1 MPREDQPVR
10 EGRPPRDERP
20 VRDGRPPREEPR
32 DGRPPREEP
41 RDGRPPRAKQPVQ
54 DDRPVRERPR
64 DDWPVHDERPVRD
77 QRPDDHPDRALR
89 EDRPPRRVPPPQGPP
104 PQGPPP
110 QPPRGGQ
117 PPRGAA
123 GPAPT
128 RVQPVPPVPPPPQ
141 NPPGP
146 PPPQGPPSHQGRL
159 PQPAPPVIPPVA
171 PPVTPPPGTPA
182 VGNPAMG
189 TPPPGIPVPP
199 RGRGP
204 RRPAPVR
211 PWQEEAQRPADPEAT
226 RFIPRTAGVPMASRW
241 PVADPDVMRPYDA
254 LATQVMPAI
263 GKPLVKPAE
272 PGTEAA
278 APAKAPSLAKAS
290 GRMAIASLISRITGF
305 LWKLLLVGAIG
316 QGIANDSF
324 NVANTMPNII
334 FELLMGG
341 VLASVVV
348 PLLVRSQ
355 DEPDGGAAYTQ
366 RLITVA
372 FTLLLFGTVI
382 AVFAAPAFTSLYVD
396 GSGKASS
403 GLTTAFAY
411 LLLPEIFFYGVFA
424 LLSAV
429 LNAKQIFGPTA
440 WAPVINNLVVIFTI
454 LVVWIMPGDIDT
466 AHPSITDP
474 KVLTLGI
481 GVTGGIVAQAILLVP
496 PLLRSGFRFKW
507 RWGIDKQMK
516 EFGGLALWILGY
528 VAVSQIGYT
537 INTRVLTS
545 GSPGG
550 VTAYSNAWLLF
561 QLPYGVI
568 GVSLLT
574 AIMPRMSRAAAD
586 GDHKKLI
593 GDLSY
598 ASRIST
604 VMLVPISAVMTV
616 VGGSIGIALFTFGK
630 GTVETAERLGDALA
644 ISAFALLPYA
654 LVMLQMRV
662 FYAMKDARTPTLIM
676 IVMTLVKVPLLYLC
690 PVLLS
695 PDNVV
700 LGVMMVNALT
710 FVVGA
715 ILGQVWLWVTLGN
728 LRSKRVIGVILFT
741 VVASGLGVA
750 AAWVV
755 GKVVPDS
762 FGPTFGAWVKLL
774 LQSTVG
780 IVVSFGVLMALKV
793 EELQPATS
801 RFTRLIKR
809 G

>member
-1 MPREDQPVR
+1 M
-10 EGRPPRDERP
+10 
-20 VRDGRPPREEPR
+20 
-32 DGRPPREEP
+32 
-41 RDGRPPRAKQPVQ
+41 
-54 DDRPVRERPR
+54 
-64 DDWPVHDERPVRD
+64 
-77 QRPDDHPDRALR
+77 
-89 EDRPPRRVPPPQGPP
+89 
-104 PQGPPP
+104 
-110 QPPRGGQ
+110 
-117 PPRGAA
+117 
-123 GPAPT
+123 
-128 RVQPVPPVPPPPQ
+128 
-141 NPPGP
+141 
-146 PPPQGPPSHQGRL
+146 
-159 PQPAPPVIPPVA
+159 
-171 PPVTPPPGTPA
+171 
-182 VGNPAMG
+182 
-189 TPPPGIPVPP
+189 
-199 RGRGP
+199 
-204 RRPAPVR
+204 
-211 PWQEEAQRPADPEAT
+211 
-226 RFIPRTAGVPMASRW
+226 
-241 PVADPDVMRPYDA
+241 ADPDSLRPYDA

-263 GKPLVKPAE
+263 PKGPLVKRP
-272 PGTEAA
+272 PGSTGEQVAV
-278 APAKAPSLAKAS
+278 PKAPSLAKAS
-290 GRMAIASLISRITGF
+290 GGMAIASLVSRITGF
-305 LWKLLLVGAIG
+305 LWKLLLVAAIG

-355 DEPDGGAAYTQ
+355 DDPDGGTAYTQ

-372 FTLLLFGTVI
+372 FTLLAVGTVV
-382 AVFAAPAFTSLYVD
+382 AVLAAPAFTSLYVD
-396 GSGKASS
+396 GSGKASPQ
-403 GLTTAFAY
+403 LTTAFAY

-429 LNAKQIFGPTA
+429 LNAKHIFGPTA

-454 LVVWIMPGDIDT
+454 LVVWVMPGDIDT
-466 AHPSITDP
+466 QHVSLTDP
-474 KVLTLGI
+474 KLLILGL
-481 GVTGGIVAQAILLVP
+481 GVTGGIVAQAVLLVP

-507 RWGIDKQMK
+507 LWGIDRNMK
-516 EFGGLALWILGY
+516 EFGGLALWIVGY

-537 INTRVLTS
+537 INTRVLTA

-586 GDHKKLI
+586 GDHRKLI

-604 VMLVPISAVMTV
+604 VMLGPISAVMTV
-616 VGGSIGIALFTFGK
+616 VGGSIGVALFTFGK
-630 GTVETAERLGDALA
+630 GDLNGAQRLGEALA

-676 IVMTLVKVPLLYLC
+676 IVMTVVKVPLLYLC
-690 PVLLS
+690 PALLK
-695 PDNVV
+695 PDDVV
-700 LGVMMVNALT
+700 LGVMMVNALV

-741 VVASGLGVA
+741 VVASVLGVG
-750 AAWVV
+750 AAWLV
-755 GKVVPDS
+755 GEIVPDS
-762 FGPTFGAWVKLL
+762 WSPTLQAWVKLF
-774 LQSTVG
+774 LQGTVG
-780 IVVSFGVLMALKV
+780 IIVSFGVLIALKV
-793 EELQPATS
+793 EELKPVTS

>member
-1 MPREDQPVR
+1 M
-10 EGRPPRDERP
+10 
-20 VRDGRPPREEPR
+20 
-32 DGRPPREEP
+32 
-41 RDGRPPRAKQPVQ
+41 
-54 DDRPVRERPR
+54 
-64 DDWPVHDERPVRD
+64 
-77 QRPDDHPDRALR
+77 
-89 EDRPPRRVPPPQGPP
+89 
-104 PQGPPP
+104 
-110 QPPRGGQ
+110 
-117 PPRGAA
+117 
-123 GPAPT
+123 
-128 RVQPVPPVPPPPQ
+128 
-141 NPPGP
+141 
-146 PPPQGPPSHQGRL
+146 
-159 PQPAPPVIPPVA
+159 
-171 PPVTPPPGTPA
+171 TPPPGTPA
-182 VGNPAMG
+182 PGSPAPG
-189 TPPPGIPVPP
+189 TPASGVPVPP
-199 RGRGP
+199 RGRGS

-211 PWQEEAQRPADPEAT
+211 PWQEEAQQAPPRDPEAT
-226 RFIPRTAGVPMASRW
+226 RFIPRTATGAPLNSRW

-254 LATQVMPAI
+254 LATQVMPAFK
-263 GKPLVKPAE
+263 GPLVKPR
-272 PGTEAA
+272 PGEEAPE
-278 APAKAPSLAKAS
+278 APAKAPTPSLAKAS

-372 FTLLLFGTVI
+372 FTLLLVGTVV
-382 AVFAAPAFTSLYVD
+382 AVIAAPAFTSLYVD
-396 GSGKASS
+396 SSGKASS
-403 GLTTAFAY
+403 DLTTAFAY

-454 LVVWIMPGDIDT
+454 LVVWVMPGDIDT
-466 AHPSITDP
+466 GHVSITDP

-481 GVTGGIVAQAILLVP
+481 GVTGGIVAQAVLLVP

-616 VGGSIGIALFTFGK
+616 VGGSIGIALFTFGR
-630 GTVETAERLGDALA
+630 GTVDTAERLGDALA

-695 PDNVV
+695 PDNIV

-741 VVASGLGVA
+741 VVASALGVG

-755 GKVVPDS
+755 GHVVPDS
-762 FGPTFGAWVKLL
+762 FGPRLGAWVKLF
-774 LQSTVG
+774 LQGIVG

-793 EELQPATS
+793 EELKPATS

>member
-1 MPREDQPVR
+1 MT
-10 EGRPPRDERP
+10 
-20 VRDGRPPREEPR
+20 
-32 DGRPPREEP
+32 
-41 RDGRPPRAKQPVQ
+41 
-54 DDRPVRERPR
+54 
-64 DDWPVHDERPVRD
+64 
-77 QRPDDHPDRALR
+77 
-89 EDRPPRRVPPPQGPP
+89 PPPGN
-104 PQGPPP
+104 
-110 QPPRGGQ
+110 
-117 PPRGAA
+117 
-123 GPAPT
+123 PAL
-128 RVQPVPPVPPPPQ
+128 
-141 NPPGP
+141 G
-146 PPPQGPPSHQGRL
+146 
-159 PQPAPPVIPPVA
+159 
-171 PPVTPPPGTPA
+171 TPPPGT
-182 VGNPAMG
+182 
-189 TPPPGIPVPP
+189 PVPP
-199 RGRGP
+199 RGRGS

-211 PWQEEAQRPADPEAT
+211 PWQEEATQVQRPPDPEAT
-226 RFIPRTAGVPMASRW
+226 RFIPRTAGVPMNSRW

-254 LATQVMPAI
+254 LATQVMPALK
-263 GKPLVKPAE
+263 GPLVKPR
-272 PGTEAA
+272 PDGEAPEE

-305 LWKLLLVGAIG
+305 LWKLLLVAAIG
-316 QGIANDSF
+316 QGVANDSF

-355 DEPDGGAAYTQ
+355 DDPDGGAAYTQ

-372 FTLLLFGTVI
+372 FSLLLVGTVV
-382 AVFAAPAFTSLYVD
+382 AVIAAPAFTSLYVD
-396 GSGKASS
+396 SSGKASPA
-403 GLTTAFAY
+403 LTTAFAY

-454 LVVWIMPGDIDT
+454 LVVWIMPGDINT
-466 AHPSITDP
+466 TQVSITDP

-481 GVTGGIVAQAILLVP
+481 GVTGGIVAQALLLVP

-695 PDNVV
+695 EDNVV

-741 VVASGLGVA
+741 VVASALGVG
-750 AAWVV
+750 AAWVA
-755 GKVVPDS
+755 GQLVPDA
-762 FGPTFGAWVKLL
+762 FGPKLGAWAKLF
-774 LQSTVG
+774 LQSIVG

-793 EELQPATS
+793 EELKPATS

>member
-1 MPREDQPVR
+1 
-10 EGRPPRDERP
+10 
-20 VRDGRPPREEPR
+20 VRDGRPPREDAPPPR
-32 DGRPPREEP
+32 DGRPVRDDGLIREQRP
-41 RDGRPPRAKQPVQ
+41 VRDDAPVRDGRPV
-54 DDRPVRERPR
+54 R
-64 DDWPVHDERPVRD
+64 DDVPPHDAWPVHDEAPPREPRP
-77 QRPDDHPDRALR
+77 A
-89 EDRPPRRVPPPQGPP
+89 RRVPPPPGPP
-104 PQGPPP
+104 PQQPPP
-110 QPPRGGQ
+110 GAPPRGGQ
-117 PPRGAA
+117 PPRAA
-123 GPAPT
+123 GGPAPT
-128 RVQPVPPVPPPPQ
+128 RVQPVPPI
-141 NPPGP
+141 PGP
-146 PPPQGPPSHQGRL
+146 PAQPSAPGRL
-159 PQPAPPVIPPVA
+159 PQPGPPLPPPVTP

-182 VGNPAMG
+182 AGNPAPG

-199 RGRGP
+199 RGRGS

-211 PWQEEAQRPADPEAT
+211 PWQDEAQRPPDPEAT
-226 RFIPRTAGVPMASRW
+226 RFIPRTAGVPMNSRW

-254 LATQVMPAI
+254 LATQVMPAL
-263 GKPLVKPAE
+263 KTPLVKPVE
-272 PGTEAA
+272 PGAE

-305 LWKLLLVGAIG
+305 LWKLLLVAAIG

-355 DEPDGGAAYTQ
+355 DDPDGGAAYTQ

-372 FTLLLFGTVI
+372 FSLLLIGTVV
-382 AVFAAPAFTSLYVD
+382 AVLAAPAFTSLYVD

-403 GLTTAFAY
+403 SLTTAFAY

-440 WAPVINNLVVIFTI
+440 WAPVVNNLVVIFTI
-454 LVVWIMPGDIDT
+454 LVVWVMPGDIDT
-466 AHPSITDP
+466 ANPSITDP

-481 GVTGGIVAQAILLVP
+481 GVTAGIIAQAFLLVP

-528 VAVSQIGYT
+528 VAVSQVGYT

-598 ASRIST
+598 ASRMST
-604 VMLVPISAVMTV
+604 VLLIPISAVMTV

-630 GTVETAERLGDALA
+630 GTIDTAERLGDALA

-741 VVASGLGVA
+741 VVASALGVG
-750 AAWVV
+750 AAWVA
-755 GKVVPDS
+755 GQIVPDA
-762 FGPTFGAWVKLL
+762 FGPKLGAWAKLF
-774 LQSTVG
+774 LQGIVG

-793 EELQPATS
+793 EELKPATS

>member
-1 MPREDQPVR
+1 MPP
-10 EGRPPRDERP
+10 
-20 VRDGRPPREEPR
+20 
-32 DGRPPREEP
+32 
-41 RDGRPPRAKQPVQ
+41 
-54 DDRPVRERPR
+54 
-64 DDWPVHDERPVRD
+64 
-77 QRPDDHPDRALR
+77 
-89 EDRPPRRVPPPQGPP
+89 
-104 PQGPPP
+104 
-110 QPPRGGQ
+110 
-117 PPRGAA
+117 
-123 GPAPT
+123 
-128 RVQPVPPVPPPPQ
+128 
-141 NPPGP
+141 PPGP
-146 PPPQGPPSHQGRL
+146 PGPPSVQGRL
-159 PQPAPPVIPPVA
+159 PQPAPPT
-171 PPVTPPPGTPA
+171 TPPPG
-182 VGNPAMG
+182 NPAPG

-199 RGRGP
+199 RGRGS

-211 PWQEEAQRPADPEAT
+211 PWQEEAQRPPDPEAT
-226 RFIPRTAGVPMASRW
+226 RFIPRTAGVPMNSRW

-254 LATQVMPAI
+254 LATQVMPALK
-263 GKPLVKPAE
+263 GPLVKPRPDE
-272 PGTEAA
+272 E

-305 LWKLLLVGAIG
+305 LWKLLLVAAIG

-372 FTLLLFGTVI
+372 FTLLLAGTAVAVI
-382 AVFAAPAFTSLYVD
+382 AAPAFTSLYVD
-396 GSGKASS
+396 GSGRASS
-403 GLTTAFAY
+403 SLTTAFAY

-454 LVVWIMPGDIDT
+454 LVVWVMPGDIDT

-598 ASRIST
+598 ASRMST
-604 VMLVPISAVMTV
+604 VLLVPISAVMTV

-630 GTVETAERLGDALA
+630 GTVDTAERLGDALA

-741 VVASGLGVA
+741 VVASALGVG
-750 AAWVV
+750 AAWVA
-755 GKVVPDS
+755 GHVVPDS
-762 FGPTFGAWVKLL
+762 FGPRLGAWVKLF
-774 LQSTVG
+774 LQGIVG

-793 EELQPATS
+793 EELKPATS

>member
-1 MPREDQPVR
+1 MPQPV
-10 EGRPPRDERP
+10 
-20 VRDGRPPREEPR
+20 V
-32 DGRPPREEP
+32 
-41 RDGRPPRAKQPVQ
+41 
-54 DDRPVRERPR
+54 
-64 DDWPVHDERPVRD
+64 
-77 QRPDDHPDRALR
+77 
-89 EDRPPRRVPPPQGPP
+89 
-104 PQGPPP
+104 
-110 QPPRGGQ
+110 
-117 PPRGAA
+117 
-123 GPAPT
+123 
-128 RVQPVPPVPPPPQ
+128 
-141 NPPGP
+141 PPGP
-146 PPPQGPPSHQGRL
+146 PPQQ
-159 PQPAPPVIPPVA
+159 PPVQPPH
-171 PPVTPPPGTPA
+171 
-182 VGNPAMG
+182 
-189 TPPPGIPVPP
+189 
-199 RGRGP
+199 RGRAP
-204 RRPAPVR
+204 QRPAPVR
-211 PWQEEAQRPADPEAT
+211 PWQEPQPPAPPPPRDPEAT
-226 RFIPRTAGVPMASRW
+226 RYIPRTAGVPMGSRW

-254 LATQVMPAI
+254 LATQVMPALR
-263 GKPLVKPAE
+263 GPLLK
-272 PGTEAA
+272 PGTADEEVA
-278 APAKAPSLAKAS
+278 APAKAPSIAKAS

-305 LWKLLLVGAIG
+305 LWKLLLVAAIG

-355 DEPDGGAAYTQ
+355 DDADGGEAYTQ

-372 FTLLLFGTVI
+372 FTLLVLGTAA
-382 AVFAAPAFTSLYVD
+382 AVLAAPLFTSLYVD
-396 GSGKASS
+396 GSGRASS
-403 GLTTAFAY
+403 ELTTAFAY

-454 LVVWIMPGDIDT
+454 LVVWVMPGDIDT

-507 RWGIDKQMK
+507 RWGFDKRMK

-528 VAVSQIGYT
+528 VAVSQVGYT

-586 GDHKKLI
+586 GDTKKLI

-598 ASRIST
+598 ASRMST

-630 GTVETAERLGDALA
+630 GTIDTAERLGDALA

-676 IVMTLVKVPLLYLC
+676 IVMTIVKVPLLYLC
-690 PVLLS
+690 PALLS

-700 LGVMMVNALT
+700 LGVMMVNAMV

-741 VVASGLGVA
+741 VVASVLGVG
-750 AAWVV
+750 AAWLV
-755 GKVVPDS
+755 GRIVPDS
-762 FGPTFGAWVKLL
+762 FGPTLQAWVRLF
-774 LQSTVG
+774 LQGTVG

-793 EELQPATS
+793 EELKPATS

>member
-1 MPREDQPVR
+1 MPPPGLPLSGAQPVISP
-10 EGRPPRDERP
+10 GNAQPGPPP
-20 VRDGRPPREEPR
+20 HTGAQPGNVPPQS
-32 DGRPPREEP
+32 G
-41 RDGRPPRAKQPVQ
+41 AQPV
-54 DDRPVRERPR
+54 V
-64 DDWPVHDERPVRD
+64 
-77 QRPDDHPDRALR
+77 
-89 EDRPPRRVPPPQGPP
+89 PPGNPQPAVPPPGLPLSGAQPVISPGNPQPGPP
-104 PQGPPP
+104 PQGGAQPGNP
-110 QPPRGGQ
+110 QQ
-117 PPRGAA
+117 A
-123 GPAPT
+123 
-128 RVQPVPPVPPPPQ
+128 VPPPGLPLSGAQPVVSPGNPQ
-141 NPPGP
+141 PGNPQPGG
-146 PPPQGPPSHQGRL
+146 PPPQGGGQPGGAPLQGRL
-159 PQPAPPVIPPVA
+159 PQPASPPLTPPPGSPA
-171 PPVTPPPGTPA
+171 LGPGTPPPGTP
-182 VGNPAMG
+182 
-189 TPPPGIPVPP
+189 VPS
-199 RGRGP
+199 RGRAA

-211 PWQEEAQRPADPEAT
+211 PWQEEATQVQRPPDPEAT
-226 RFIPRTAGVPMASRW
+226 RFIPRTAGVPMNSRW

-254 LATQVMPAI
+254 LATQVMPAFK
-263 GKPLVKPAE
+263 GPLVKPRPE
-272 PGTEAA
+272 GEAPEE

-372 FTLLLFGTVI
+372 FTLLLVGTVA
-382 AVFAAPAFTSLYVD
+382 AVIAAPAFTSLYVD
-396 GSGKASS
+396 SS
-403 GLTTAFAY
+403 GRASPALTTAFAY

-466 AHPSITDP
+466 GHVSITDP

-481 GVTGGIVAQAILLVP
+481 GVTGGIVAQALLLVP

-690 PVLLS
+690 PVVLS
-695 PDNVV
+695 PDNIV

-741 VVASGLGVA
+741 VVASVLGVA
-750 AAWVV
+750 AAWVA
-755 GKVVPDS
+755 GKLVPDF
-762 FGPTFGAWVKLL
+762 FGPRLGAWAKLL
-774 LQSTVG
+774 LQSIVG

-793 EELQPATS
+793 EELQPARS

>member
-1 MPREDQPVR
+1 MPPPGTPLSGAQPVVSP
-10 EGRPPRDERP
+10 GKPQPGSPPQS
-20 VRDGRPPREEPR
+20 G
-32 DGRPPREEP
+32 
-41 RDGRPPRAKQPVQ
+41 AQPV
-54 DDRPVRERPR
+54 
-64 DDWPVHDERPVRD
+64 
-77 QRPDDHPDRALR
+77 A
-89 EDRPPRRVPPPQGPP
+89 PPGNPPGLPPQG
-104 PQGPPP
+104 GA
-110 QPPRGGQ
+110 QP
-117 PPRGAA
+117 GAA
-123 GPAPT
+123 
-128 RVQPVPPVPPPPQ
+128 PP
-141 NPPGP
+141 
-146 PPPQGPPSHQGRL
+146 QGRL
-159 PQPAPPVIPPVA
+159 PQPTSPPLTPPPGNPA
-171 PPVTPPPGTPA
+171 LGPGTPPPGT
-182 VGNPAMG
+182 
-189 TPPPGIPVPP
+189 PVPP
-199 RGRGP
+199 RGRGS
-204 RRPAPVR
+204 RRPTPVR
-211 PWQEEAQRPADPEAT
+211 PWQEEATQVQRPPDPEAT
-226 RFIPRTAGVPMASRW
+226 RFIPRTAGVPMNSRW

-254 LATQVMPAI
+254 LATQVMPALK
-263 GKPLVKPAE
+263 GPLVKPR
-272 PGTEAA
+272 PDGEALEE

-355 DEPDGGAAYTQ
+355 DDADGGAAYTQ

-372 FTLLLFGTVI
+372 FTLLLVGTVV
-382 AVFAAPAFTSLYVD
+382 AVIAAPAFTSLYVD
-396 GSGKASS
+396 SSGKASPA
-403 GLTTAFAY
+403 LTTAFAY

-466 AHPSITDP
+466 GHVSITDP

-481 GVTGGIVAQAILLVP
+481 GVTGGIVAQALLLVP

-690 PVLLS
+690 PVVLS
-695 PDNVV
+695 PDNIV

-741 VVASGLGVA
+741 VVASVLGVA

-755 GKVVPDS
+755 GKLVPDS

-780 IVVSFGVLMALKV
+780 IVVSFGVLVALKV
-793 EELQPATS
+793 EELRPATS